1 MNISLSFV
9 RTSVRHEESEE
20 YSVEAGD
27 ELTCHI
33 AMLLETLV
41 SARACLTNCAVGT
54 VSMANYKK
62 DTNGCQ
68 FTITSMKGSR

>member
-27 ELTCHI
+27 ELTCH
-33 AMLLETLV
+33 AT
-41 SARACLTNCAVGT
+41 
-54 VSMANYKK
+54 
-62 DTNGCQ
+62 
-68 FTITSMKGSR
+68 